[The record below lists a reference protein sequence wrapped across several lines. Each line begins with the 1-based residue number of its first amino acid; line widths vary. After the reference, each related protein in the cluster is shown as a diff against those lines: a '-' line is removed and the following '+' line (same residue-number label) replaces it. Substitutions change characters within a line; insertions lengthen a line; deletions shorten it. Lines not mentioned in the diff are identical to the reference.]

1 MTARRDEAIDRL
13 LHESRSTGTPP
24 GECPDAE
31 TLAAFAAGTLRTAA
45 RRDVEAHIADCHRCQ
60 MVAASMV
67 NVESTLGLWPDE
79 VPAKASW
86 WRRNATGWMIP
97 AAVGVTAGALWLAVV
112 DQRRPSVEPLPDS
125 QSTPANE
132 VAVTRPQSGRVEGLQ
147 DSVGNARAGSISGLR
162 TEPPA
167 TAAPPAAQGA
177 AAATAEE
184 SQGRFAQARPGAPAA
199 ETVPVTQDS
208 RQGPPAAAAS
218 EPPSASAAPPL
229 QDSAE
234 SRELARS
241 SEADRLSAPAELAKP
256 APASPPAGVA
266 AARGITAQRRDASS
280 FDVVSPDRQ
289 VRWRISAGAVVQ
301 RSNDGGASWLTQ
313 QLGASGEWTAGAAPA
328 PDTCWLVGRGG
339 IVIRTT
345 NAGRSWERV
354 KFPMPVDLTAVTA
367 ASAQDATVGLV
378 DGRRFRTTD
387 GGAAWTA
394 VP

>member
-1 MTARRDEAIDRL
+1 MTARRDEALDRL
-13 LHESRSTGTPP
+13 LHESRSVGTPP

-31 TLAAFAAGTLRTAA
+31 TLAAFAEGTLRAAA

-60 MVAASMV
+60 MVTASMA

-86 WRRNATGWMIP
+86 WRTNATGWMIP
-97 AAVGVTAGALWLAVV
+97 AAIGVTAGALWLAVV
-112 DQRRPSVEPLPDS
+112 DQRRPSVEPVPDS
-125 QSTPANE
+125 QKTPANE

-147 DSVGNARAGSISGLR
+147 DSVGNAAAGSIAELR
-162 TEPPA
+162 VEPRA
-167 TAAPPAAQGA
+167 TAAPPAAQDA
-177 AAATAEE
+177 AAAKAEE
-184 SQGRFAQARPGAPAA
+184 SQARLAQARPPAPAP
-199 ETVPVTQDS
+199 ET
-208 RQGPPAAAAS
+208 AAAAS
-218 EPPSASAAPPL
+218 DPPSASAPPPL
-229 QDSAE
+229 QDLAE

-241 SEADRLSAPAELAKP
+241 NEANRPPAPAELAKP

-266 AARGITAQRRDASS
+266 AARGIATQRRDASS
-280 FDVVSPDRQ
+280 FDVVSPDPQ

-313 QLGASGEWTAGAAPA
+313 QMGAGGEWTAGAAPA

-354 KFPMPVDLTAVTA
+354 TFPVPVDLTAVTA
-367 ASAQDATVGLV
+367 ASAQDVTVGLA

-387 GGAAWTA
+387 GGAAWTG